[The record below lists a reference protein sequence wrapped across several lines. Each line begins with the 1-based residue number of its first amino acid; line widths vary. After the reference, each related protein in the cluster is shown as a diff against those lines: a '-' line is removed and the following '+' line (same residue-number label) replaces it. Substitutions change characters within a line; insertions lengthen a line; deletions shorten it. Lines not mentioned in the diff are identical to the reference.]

1 MLKAL
6 KNQLSLMAIEYGDDY
21 AKRIRQRLGRRHK
34 GLHISRTLNLVLMMP
49 DLVARCSDLSGSER
63 VPSPVRRLN
72 GFLLTYLY
80 HPIDFVP
87 DDGSLFG
94 YLDDAYFVGRVFEK
108 VREHVPGVHTA
119 AEELYRDLP
128 RSLEAARVVLPEE
141 SRQIDRMIAELED
154 GRQDLFHRLMNKARV
169 EHGAHRAKEE

>member
-6 KNQLSLMAIEYGDDY
+6 KNQLSLMAIEYGEDFADQVR
-21 AKRIRQRLGRRHK
+21 KRIGRRK
-34 GLHISRTLNLVLMMP
+34 TGVHISRSLNLVLMMP
-49 DLVARCSDLSGSER
+49 DLVARCSDLSNSDR
-63 VPSPVRRLN
+63 VPSAIKGLN

-80 HPIDFVP
+80 HPVDFIS

-94 YLDDAYFVGRVFEK
+94 YLDDAYFVGTVFQK
-108 VREHVPGVHTA
+108 VREHVPGIRTA

-128 RSLEAARVVLPEE
+128 QALESVRAVLPAE

-154 GRQDLFHRLMNKARV
+154 GRTDLFEELMNKAR
-169 EHGAHRAKEE
+169 RN

>member
-6 KNQLSLMAIEYGDDY
+6 KNQLSMMAIEYGDDY
-21 AKRIRQRLGRRHK
+21 ARRVRQRVGRRQK
-34 GLHISRTLNLVLMMP
+34 GSHISRTLNLVLMMP
-49 DLVARCSDLSGSER
+49 ELVARCSDLSGSAQ
-63 VPSPVRRLN
+63 VPPQVRRLN

-80 HPIDFVP
+80 HPIDFIP

-108 VREHVPGVHTA
+108 VREHVPGAHTA

-128 RSLEAARVVLPEE
+128 TALEAARLVLPAE
-141 SRQIDRMIAELED
+141 SRQIDRMISELED
-154 GRQDLFHRLMNKARV
+154 GRQDLFQKLMNKTRV
-169 EHGAHRAKEE
+169 